1 MEPQGNVADARDRH
15 RDELMRLAA
24 VTGVGTGRD
33 GDRDVVIV
41 YLATSDPQ
49 ARDGIPAVLDGFP
62 VRCEVSGPLR
72 AD

>member
-1 MEPQGNVADARDRH
+1 
-15 RDELMRLAA
+15 MRLAA